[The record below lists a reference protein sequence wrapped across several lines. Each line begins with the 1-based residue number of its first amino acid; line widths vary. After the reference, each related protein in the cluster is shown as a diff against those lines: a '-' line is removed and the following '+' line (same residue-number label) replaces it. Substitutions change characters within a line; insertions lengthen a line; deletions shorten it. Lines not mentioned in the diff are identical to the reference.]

1 MRKKSKETKG
11 FISENFKVSLKYL
24 RETKNYIWTAFFL
37 FLIFGLIGFLFPIFF
52 EEQIL
57 DLIKELIAQTEGLG
71 TFGLTKFIFL
81 NNIKSSFFS
90 MALGIF
96 LGIFSFL
103 ILIVNGYVLGFVA
116 SKSVAVEGILVL
128 WRLLPH
134 GIFEIPAVMISA
146 GLGLK
151 LGAYLFVKHKKGDF
165 KQWLLNSLRVFLFIV
180 VPLLII
186 AAIIEGILIIFLS

>member
-1 MRKKSKETKG
+1 
-11 FISENFKVSLKYL
+11 
-24 RETKNYIWTAFFL
+24 
-37 FLIFGLIGFLFPIFF
+37 
-52 EEQIL
+52 
-57 DLIKELIAQTEGLG
+57 
-71 TFGLTKFIFL
+71 
-81 NNIKSSFFS
+81 

>member
-1 MRKKSKETKG
+1 M
-11 FISENFKVSLKYL
+11 
-24 RETKNYIWTAFFL
+24 
-37 FLIFGLIGFLFPIFF
+37 IFGLIGFLFPIFF